1 MIENS
6 SIALI
11 KKKVS
16 HGFYDRTRD
25 FDVSDIMEELRKDPF
40 YDKFPDDQLIE
51 YAIEKGI
58 KDNDKQIELIVSNLK
73 KQDKFK
79 KFTDDQLYEY
89 AYGIKNRA
97 NADIH
102 AAKMHSF
109 TDHSRPNDPVWGQYT
124 YEEILQMEAEGVNVP
139 KEFLE
144 WAHGM
149 QDANT
154 TDFQVKEDGSDEQN
168 TVENLDN
175 GTNNDTQASV
185 QKKAQAFSSQAEAQQ
200 NLIENECEDAQP
212 LAQTVSD
219 RQEELISDQKNA
231 MQDADD
237 MMREWKILDEK
248 AQNGTLTENEKRRYE
263 ELSKSLSDN
272 NNNLSSE
279 LENLSNDI
287 DELMS
292 HMDKITMLIDVNDK
306 INTELEDTS
315 VRAAFF
321 EGDKNRGY
329 LGNKKDLGNFGT
341 PDTMKANAMGANVGK
356 NTALSGL
363 LLNSNNVDIKRT
375 WDTNIAIGEAAETK
389 LANAQKLVKDAEIN
403 ELNSNVTPRPVDTT
417 EETEQPSGIEQTPAE
432 NNTEDT
438 VIAMAP
444 VEIAQEN
451 DDVNTIPD
459 TQPQKETDIE
469 PEPLTIEDAGND
481 NIGQISD
488 TTAQQDPMQAMTSEY
503 ISTCSQK
510 QSEMDNAGEEVT
522 ALLAQVKEIQSNKL
536 SDTVKINLGFKNR
549 IKEYEKLAN
558 KAAGGQEL
566 SSSELAKISQLESYL
581 DTDNGEVFVS
591 LQGKINTL
599 NSYITAVDNLNQLSD
614 SNKVYGE
621 QAVAQGKAYAVSE
634 MGDRSNMLLLNEGNN
649 IKDGN
654 ASETTDTLGS
664 KKADIIMLNKSKR
677 YDMLY
682 GKSGESLGRD
692 LIDSGEALIASSS
705 KNLKKSKNII
715 NKSISSFAN
724 EYAQKLS
731 ENLTGMASVVSPLK
745 SLIAAAIAEQNA
757 KKEEEKQ
764 QNNIEQNNI
773 EQSNTE
779 AQVLNNKAVSEPQN
793 NERNEQMPV
802 QNTTTYTVNNN
813 SEPQNKPEDK
823 NTQNIEVLNSKSE
836 TDKKDNEPIIVPY
849 NSTTTNLRNDNKN
862 NQDEISLNAKKI
874 SSEDK
879 ITATEENT
887 ESEKLTADINDED
900 ALLANEPVEE
910 ETEESVEEENVN
922 DANEKDVEEEP
933 IEDTN
938 DEPVEE
944 ETVVEDTVEEEP
956 QAETFVE
963 ADGLPL
969 NINENSTENDLETVC
984 LDSLA
989 AESEENAEMLKD
1001 NGTKLSME
1009 KLAREAAVNAIA
1021 ENNAKGGFNAS
1032 ASASASVGAKLDG
1045 DNTKTESGRARR
1057 FKSYENKNRRA
1068 ALADKVEN
1076 SKKVLMK
1083 RGKNKK

>member
-73 KQDKFK
+73 NQDKFK
-79 KFTDDQLYEY
+79 NFTDDQLYEY

-97 NADIH
+97 NADMH

-139 KEFLE
+139 EEFLE

-212 LAQTVSD
+212 LAQAVSD
-219 RQEELISDQKNA
+219 RQEELISEQKNA

-237 MMREWKILDEK
+237 MMREWKNLDEK

-263 ELSKSLSDN
+263 ELSKSLSNN

-279 LENLSNDI
+279 LDNLSNDI

-329 LGNKKDLGNFGT
+329 LGNKKDLGNFST

-389 LANAQKLVKDAEIN
+389 LADAQELVKDAEIN

-417 EETEQPSGIEQTPAE
+417 EETEQPSSVEQTPLE
-432 NNTEDT
+432 NNAEDT
-438 VIAMAP
+438 IVAMAP

-451 DDVNTIPD
+451 DDINTINKPEAQ
-459 TQPQKETDIE
+459 TETETEPE
-469 PEPLTIEDAGND
+469 PEPLTIEDAGSD
-481 NIGQISD
+481 NSENISD
-488 TTAQQDPMQAMTSEY
+488 TTAQQDPMQTLTSEY
-503 ISTCSQK
+503 ISACSQK
-510 QSEMDNAGEEVT
+510 QSEMDNAGEEVK
-522 ALLAQVKEIQSNKL
+522 ALLAQVKEIQSNKFA
-536 SDTVKINLGFKNR
+536 DTVKINLGFKSR
-549 IKEYEKLAN
+549 IKEYENLAN
-558 KAAGGQEL
+558 KSAAGQEL
-566 SSSELAKISQLESYL
+566 SSSELARISQLESYL

-599 NSYITAVDNLNQLSD
+599 NSYTMAVDNLNQLSD

-621 QAVAQGKAYAVSE
+621 QAVAQGKTYAVSQ
-634 MGDRSNMLLLNEGNN
+634 MGDRSNMLLLKEGNN

-654 ASETTDTLGS
+654 PSETSDTLGS

-692 LIDSGEALIASSS
+692 LIDSGEALITSSS
-705 KNLKKSKNII
+705 KNLKNSKNII
-715 NKSISSFAN
+715 NKSLSSFAN
-724 EYAQKLS
+724 DYAQKLG
-731 ENLTGMASVVSPLK
+731 ENLTGMAASVSPLK
-745 SLIAAAIAEQNA
+745 SVISAAIAKQNA

-764 QNNIEQNNI
+764 QNNIEQNDIVQN
-773 EQSNTE
+773 NTE
-779 AQVLNNKAVSEPQN
+779 AQVLNNKAVPEPQN
-793 NERNEQMPV
+793 NERNAEIPV
-802 QNTTTYTVNNN
+802 QNTTADTVNNN
-813 SEPQNKPEDK
+813 SEQQNKPEDK
-823 NTQNIEVLNSKSE
+823 NPQNIEVLNSKSE
-836 TDKKDNEPIIVPY
+836 TDKKDNEPTTVPY
-849 NSTTTNLRNDNKN
+849 NSTTTTLRNDNEN

-879 ITATEENT
+879 ITKPEENT
-887 ESEKLTADINDED
+887 EPEKLTADIKEEE
-900 ALLANEPVEE
+900 ALLADEPVEE
-910 ETEESVEEENVN
+910 ETEKSVEEENVD
-922 DANEKDVEEEP
+922 DANEKDIQEES

-938 DEPVEE
+938 EEPL
-944 ETVVEDTVEEEP
+944 VEDTVEEEP
-956 QAETFVE
+956 QADTFVE

-989 AESEENAEMLKD
+989 NDSEENAEMLKD

-1009 KLAREAAVNAIA
+1009 KLAREAAVNALA

-1032 ASASASVGAKLDG
+1032 ASASASVGAKLG
-1045 DNTKTESGRARR
+1045 SDNTKTESGRARR